1 MAMGT
6 EMRIVNR
13 TRGTLLGDKVAL
25 ADTWWTRLR
34 GFLGRSRPVDGEGIL
49 LSPCNSIHTWWM
61 GFALDVV
68 FLDAGGVV
76 LETREDLPPWSRP
89 IRVSG
94 ARHVLEVPP
103 GTVRAT
109 GTAVGDACA
118 WSRSE
123 SPRLQETR

>member
-1 MAMGT
+1 MTMGGDV
-6 EMRIVNR
+6 RIVNR
-13 TRGTLLGDKVAL
+13 TRGTQLGERVIL
-25 ADTWWTRLR
+25 ADTWWGRLR

-61 GFALDVV
+61 DFSLDVV
-68 FLDAGGVV
+68 FLGSDGTV
-76 LETREDLPPWSRP
+76 LEVREDLAPWSHP

-109 GTAVGDACA
+109 GTVVGDTCA

-123 SPRLQETR
+123 SPRLQETL

>member
-1 MAMGT
+1 MSADG
-6 EMRIVNR
+6 EMRIENR
-13 TRGTLLGDKVAL
+13 TRGTLLGERVTL
-25 ADTWWTRLR
+25 ADSWWGRFR
-34 GFLGRSRPVDGEGIL
+34 GFLGRSPPVDGEGIL

-61 GFALDVV
+61 SFPLDVV
-68 FLDAGGVV
+68 FLDAGGAV
-76 LETREDLPPWSRP
+76 LDIREDLQPWSRP

-109 GTAVGDACA
+109 GTTVGDTCA

-123 SPRLQETR
+123 SSRLQETQ

>member
-1 MAMGT
+1 MSMGD

-13 TRGTLLGDKVAL
+13 TRDTLRGERVAL
-25 ADTWWTRLR
+25 ADTWWGRFR
-34 GFLGRSRPVDGEGIL
+34 GFLGRSRPVEGEGIL

-61 GFALDVV
+61 SFALDVV
-68 FLDAGGVV
+68 FLDAGGAV
-76 LETREDLPPWSRP
+76 LDVRENLQPWSRP

-109 GTAVGDACA
+109 GTAIGDTCA

-123 SPRLQETR
+123 SLHLQETP